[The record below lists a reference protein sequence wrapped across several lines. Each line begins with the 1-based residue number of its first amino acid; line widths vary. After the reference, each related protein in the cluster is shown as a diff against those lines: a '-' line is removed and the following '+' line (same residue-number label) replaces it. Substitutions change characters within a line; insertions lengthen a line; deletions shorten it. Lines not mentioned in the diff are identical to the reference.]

1 MIKYETT
8 TVCQER
14 NGFTSGVTKV
24 VKWLLISNL
33 IVFLAVSL
41 GARFEFI
48 NIKWFYA
55 TFGQVNSVIFSK
67 LKLWQFF
74 TSLFIHGGVMHL
86 VNNMIALWIFGTP
99 LEKEWGSKRFLIY
112 YFVCGIGAGLLQFC
126 VDYSSSI
133 PGVGASGA
141 IFGVLGACGL
151 IMGNREVYILM
162 ARVKLKYVVA
172 LFTGI
177 ELYMC
182 IMGTQDGIG
191 HWTHI
196 SGFVIGIVY
205 IKLKD
210 RRLHTQAGRNLAKGS
225 NKRFDNI
232 ELD

>member
-1 MIKYETT
+1 MKYENT
-8 TVCQER
+8 TVYHE
-14 NGFTSGVTKV
+14 NHKYTYGVTQI

-33 IVFLAVSL
+33 IIFLVVSI
-41 GARFEFI
+41 GAHWEII
-48 NIKWFYA
+48 NLRWFYE
-55 TFGQVNSVIFSK
+55 TFGQVNSLIFSK

-74 TSLFIHGGVMHL
+74 TSLFIHGNVIHL
-86 VNNMIALWIFGTP
+86 VNNMIILWMFGTA
-99 LEKEWGSKRFLIY
+99 LEKEWGCRPFLIY

-133 PGVGASGA
+133 PGIGASGA

-151 IMGNREVYILM
+151 IMGNRDVYVLM
-162 ARVKLKYVVA
+162 AKVKLKYIVA
-172 LFTGI
+172 LITGI
-177 ELYMC
+177 ELYLS
-182 IMGTQDGIG
+182 IMGTKDGIG

-210 RRLHTQAGRNLAKGS
+210 YSLNAKAAKNLANKSS

-232 ELD
+232 EFD